1 MEKLQKCCERYEGF
15 FKTRFEKLGS
25 FISKYPKSV
34 MSTCVVVNSLFLI
47 GLLNFST
54 ENDVEMMYTPSN
66 SQAYNDREL
75 LRNVYSDPT
84 TSNFESYQLQ
94 NFGRYVD
101 IIIISKNNS
110 NIMNQ
115 QHIDEINK
123 INQFIQNSIVV
134 NETDGTTYRFA
145 DVCALSSSG
154 CSVLGGVVLDSEFQ
168 RQLIQRNVSYPMH
181 NSQLLSPIFA
191 NAKSHMEKLAFTIGV
206 KLRYYLRQNSSLS
219 KTWENAYLNQITYL
233 KTNFTDIAYA
243 NSESLE
249 TELNKDTS
257 SDITFFS
264 LTFTLMMTY
273 ACLASASP
281 LPKCNNIANR
291 ANLGIAGVIT
301 PVLGIGAALG
311 FVSGI
316 GIKFT
321 NIVGVMPFLII
332 AIGIDDMFILMSGMA
347 GAPSLLNASIEDR
360 MKSMLRTSG
369 ISITIT
375 SVTDLLAFGVG
386 ATSVFLSIRNFC
398 IYTGVAVMFCYINQL
413 FFMCPAICLNEI
425 RTSKRRH
432 YCVCCLEIKE
442 RNSEQNSKN
451 PIDRCL
457 SGNIPK
463 TRDDVESFFEK
474 YPKELAVKIHSHIVG
489 KIMICILFT
498 SYLVSSIYG
507 IVYLKQGLLLFNLV
521 SKKSYFHTYTTWDND
536 YFTVEPPIAICI
548 KNENTY
554 SMNSTQS
561 QISSIMTQA
570 KLDAGIDDTF
580 EINWLTAYKQ
590 TPFYDDTTETRFV
603 SGLKSFLSI
612 EPRFTNDIVFS
623 NSKLKIISSKF
634 YIKSLNLKSSSD
646 QGALMERL
654 RELSDNSQ
662 LYFFYTPAFIFF
674 EQYVQIL
681 PSTLLTVGIAVVVI
695 LAVTFIFMPRPLLV
709 IIVASTVISIM
720 VGIFGFMYYWDLT
733 LSSVTMIHL
742 VMSVG
747 FSVDFAVHICHSFL
761 SSRSE
766 KEVLK
771 SALDKSGG
779 PVFNAAFSSLL
790 GIVMLFFSESY
801 IFQSFGKVMLL
812 VISFGLVHAVFF
824 LPLLL
829 DVLMLS
835 MKWKQFETRK
845 TNDEETHLN
854 TTEL

>member
-1 MEKLQKCCERYEGF
+1 MEKLQKCYERYEGF
-15 FKTRFEKLGS
+15 FETRFEKLGS

-34 MSTCVVVNSLFLI
+34 MSICVVVNSLFLI
-47 GLLNFST
+47 GLLNLST
-54 ENDVEMMYTPSN
+54 ENDVEVLYTPSN
-66 SQAYNDREL
+66 SQAYKDREFL
-75 LRNVYSDPT
+75 KNVYSDPT

-94 NFGRYVD
+94 TFGRYVD

-115 QHIDEINK
+115 QHIDEINN

-134 NETDGTTYRFA
+134 YETDGTTYRFA

-154 CSVLGGVVLDSEFQ
+154 CSVLGRIVLDSEFQ
-168 RQLIQRNVSYPMH
+168 RQFIQRNVSFPMH

-191 NAKSHMEKLAFTIGV
+191 NAKSHMEKLASTIGV

-233 KTNFTDIAYA
+233 KTNLTDVAYA

-249 TELNKDTS
+249 TELNKATG

-281 LPKCNNIANR
+281 LPKGNNIANR

-301 PVLGIGAALG
+301 PVLGIGAAFG

-316 GIKFT
+316 GVKFT

-347 GAPSLLNASIEDR
+347 GAPSLSKASIEDR

-386 ATSVFLSIRNFC
+386 ATSVFQSIRIFC

-442 RNSEQNSKN
+442 RDPEQNSKN
-451 PIDRCL
+451 LKDRCL
-457 SGNIPK
+457 SGNIPE
-463 TRDDVESFFEK
+463 TRDDVESFLEK
-474 YPKELAVKIHSHIVG
+474 FPKELALKIQSHIVG
-489 KIMICILFT
+489 KIMICILFI

-507 IVYLKQGLLLFNLV
+507 TMYLKQGLLLFNLV
-521 SKKSYFHTYTTWDND
+521 SKKSYFHTYTTWDNN
-536 YFTVEPPIAICI
+536 YFTVEPLIAICV

-554 SMNSTQS
+554 SLNSTQS
-561 QISSIMTQA
+561 QISSIVTQA

-590 TPFYDDTTETRFV
+590 TPFYDDTTETKFV
-603 SGLKSFLSI
+603 TGLKSFLNI
-612 EPRFTNDIVFS
+612 EPRFSNDIVFS
-623 NSKLKIISSKF
+623 NSKLKIRSSKF

-654 RELSDNSQ
+654 RELSENTQ
-662 LYFFYTPAFIFF
+662 LFFFYTPAFIFF

-695 LAVTFIFMPRPLLV
+695 LAVTFIFMPNPLLV
-709 IIVASTVISIM
+709 TIVASTVISIM
-720 VGIFGFMYYWDLT
+720 VGIFGFMYYWSLT
-733 LSSVTMIHL
+733 LSSITMIHL

-771 SALDKSGG
+771 AALDKSGG

-790 GIVMLFFSESY
+790 GIFMLFFSESY

-812 VISFGLVHAVFF
+812 VVGFGLVHAVFF

-829 DVLMLS
+829 DVLMLL
-835 MKWKQFETRK
+835 MKRKEIKTRK
-845 TNDEETHLN
+845 TNDEKAESN